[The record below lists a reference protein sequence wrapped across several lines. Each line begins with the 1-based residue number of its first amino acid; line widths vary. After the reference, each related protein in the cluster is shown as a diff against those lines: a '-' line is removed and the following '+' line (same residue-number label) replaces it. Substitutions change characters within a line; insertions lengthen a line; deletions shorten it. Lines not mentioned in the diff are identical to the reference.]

1 MEVWG
6 GNNTSSTVVY
16 GNRLSESSCLPS
28 PRPVSVCD
36 GGMGSFLE
44 MAQEVANDS
53 QLKPLADA
61 AGGGDANAMLQLQQA
76 IVNKELGD
84 SE

>member
-1 MEVWG
+1 MMM
-6 GNNTSSTVVY
+6 
-16 GNRLSESSCLPS
+16 R
-28 PRPVSVCD
+28 
-36 GGMGSFLE
+36 SFLE
-44 MAQEVANDS
+44 MAQEVASDS

-61 AGGGDANAMLQLQQA
+61 AGKGDANAMLQLQQA